1 MATASKKP
9 RAPHWTSGNGARL
22 PNSALLEFLV
32 FEDNGGNFHWTIV
45 TDSGEHLAQSPRFGS
60 YEDADAAARRVRDG
74 AGSARFDRHEVAA
87 LPVDL
92 AARRAAAPRDD
103 FDAERWLDE
112 GGAYSAAVATE
123 LPPPR

>member
-1 MATASKKP
+1 MATATTKARVP
-9 RAPHWTSGNGARL
+9 RRISRGGGRSSDL
-22 PNSALLEFLV
+22 QFLI
-32 FEDNGGNFHWTIV
+32 FEDNNGDHRWAIV
-45 TDSGEHLAQSPRFGS
+45 TSSGEQLAQSPCFAS
-60 YEDADAAARRVRDG
+60 YNDAQNAARRMRDG
-74 AGSARFDRHEVAA
+74 AGSARFDRHKVAG